1 MFGENF
7 KKRRM
12 EMGYS
17 QNDIA
22 EKLYVTRQCV
32 SKWEKGITQP
42 DLQTLLKISELLDV
56 SVDALLDNGKG
67 ADSRGGEHESSSECN
82 SILLFAVNVLAAIFI
97 AFAIS
102 AVWRF
107 LPTVIPAHWNDGKV
121 DRYGSKNEIFIH
133 LITVAVLLSID
144 AISFFISKK
153 AGDKKAAY
161 IAHGVILTMQTAY
174 LIFIVVLYAKY
185 LNNVLSFSSCL
196 CCAFIM
202 CVSAAMHPKINKR
215 NMILGVRT
223 TKTMASPILWK
234 KANTL
239 ACYLFSGWSLIL
251 FTACMLWLDML
262 CLTLFS
268 VYIILAV
275 VVIVYCRIIEKTVE
289 DMQ

>member
-12 EMGYS
+12 EKGYS

-32 SKWEKGITQP
+32 SKWEKGVTQP

-56 SVDALLDNGKG
+56 SVDALLDNGKSV
-67 ADSRGGEHESSSECN
+67 DSRGDGKHESSAKCN
-82 SILLFAVNVLAAIFI
+82 SILFAVNVLAAIFI
-97 AFAIS
+97 AFAIL

-107 LPTVIPAHWNDGKV
+107 LPTVIPAHWTDGKV
-121 DRYGSKNEIFIH
+121 DRYGSKDETFIH
-133 LITVAVLLSID
+133 LVTVAVLLSID
-144 AISFFISKK
+144 VISFLIFKK

-174 LIFIVVLYAKY
+174 LIFIIVLYANY
-185 LNNVLSFSSCL
+185 LNNVLSFCSCV

-202 CVSAAMHPKINKR
+202 CVSAAMHPKINKP
-215 NMILGVRT
+215 NKIMGVRT
-223 TKTMASPILWK
+223 TKTLASPILWK
-234 KANTL
+234 KANAL

-268 VYIILAV
+268 VYIILTV
-275 VVIVYCRIIEKTVE
+275 VVIVYCRIIEKTVD